1 MYFVL
6 IAYAAERCLY
16 RYEHMLPRYPKGT
29 RKVPESFHIQTD
41 HSVYM
46 GWLVAES
53 QCGVLI
59 GEDNVGFCGEQTMRM
74 KPERL
79 LLLDL
84 KEFVP
89 LQCEIA
95 AHILSR
101 HPAGRLDKC

>member
-1 MYFVL
+1 MYN
-6 IAYAAERCLY
+6 R
-16 RYEHMLPRYPKGT
+16 
-29 RKVPESFHIQTD
+29 
-41 HSVYM
+41 
-46 GWLVAES
+46 WLVAES

-59 GEDNVGFCGEQTMRM
+59 GEDNVGICGEQMMGM

-101 HPAGRLDKC
+101 RPAGRLYKC